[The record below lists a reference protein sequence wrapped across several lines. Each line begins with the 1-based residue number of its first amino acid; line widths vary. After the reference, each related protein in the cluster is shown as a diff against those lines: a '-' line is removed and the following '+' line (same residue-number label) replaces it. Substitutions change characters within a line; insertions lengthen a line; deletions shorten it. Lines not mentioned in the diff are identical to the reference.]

1 MPNTKSAE
9 RRVRANERKRLRN
22 RAVMTKV
29 RRAEKAFRAALAKGD
44 KAAATKAL
52 STAISE
58 YDRAAKKGTLKKG
71 TADRKK
77 SRMTLALNK
86 LK

>member
-22 RAVMTKV
+22 RAVMSKV
-29 RRAEKAFRAALAKGD
+29 RRAEKTFRAALAQGD
-44 KAAATKAL
+44 KAAAAKAL
-52 STAISE
+52 TEAVSA
-58 YDRAAKKGTLKKG
+58 YDRAAKKGTVKKG

>member
-29 RRAEKAFRAALAKGD
+29 RRAEKAFRTALAKGD
-44 KAAATKAL
+44 KAAAAKAL
-52 STAISE
+52 TTAISE